1 MVRSHHAVLI
11 LAGFVLA
18 VPALAAEAP
27 TVRDV
32 LQAQQGKPVTVRV
45 DGEELT
51 GTVQAVG
58 AQTVQLGE
66 LAGKEFFDATVR
78 LDSIDAVIVRRATP

>member
-1 MVRSHHAVLI
+1 MIHSKHAALI
-11 LAGFVLA
+11 LAGCALA
-18 VPALAAEAP
+18 APALAAEAP
-27 TVRDV
+27 TVRDT
-32 LQAQQGKPVTVRV
+32 LQAQQGKRATVRV

-78 LDSIDAVIVRRATP
+78 LDSIDAVIVRRPTP